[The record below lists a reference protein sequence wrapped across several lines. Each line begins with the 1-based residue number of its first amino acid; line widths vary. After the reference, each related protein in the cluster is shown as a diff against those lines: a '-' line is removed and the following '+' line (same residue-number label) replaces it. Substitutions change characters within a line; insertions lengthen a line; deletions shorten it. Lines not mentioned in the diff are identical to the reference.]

1 MIGRCTLLVIV
12 WCVFLLAP
20 LQAAAQIRMQGAY
33 DAPNGPACMT
43 EWTLPSLRS
52 AGPLPA
58 VSGLAET
65 FSGGALGR
73 PLCLVGVVRPGG
85 VYLDQTIL
93 AVARAPQGPVVQE
106 LERPAIAAF
115 IPIAECWPA
124 TIGFDDVN
132 GDSVPDILVMLECQ
146 DRNAEIYARPNAVYL
161 SGGRGSDVRWVQDRA
176 RNQRLSQYDAYDALL
191 AAARTD
197 LGGQVMPA
205 PAEPLP
211 ELPGTMPPAVSPP
224 PHPAKPAPSGG
235 PYVTLH
241 GKVRDCDAAGGSL
254 ACTVVFTDGR
264 IRRITMRPDVGLVQG
279 RTGVPA
285 PKEFEGKEVI
295 VEGETDARGDL
306 VRVHSMR
313 LAQ

>member
-1 MIGRCTLLVIV
+1 MIGRLFVATAAGCL
-12 WCVFLLAP
+12 LLAST
-20 LQAAAQIRMQGAY
+20 AAAQIRIQGAY
-33 DAPNGPACMT
+33 AAPAGPACMT

-58 VSGLAET
+58 VAGLAET
-65 FSGGALGR
+65 FSGGALER
-73 PLCLVGVVRPGG
+73 PMCLVGVVRPGG

-106 LERPAIAAF
+106 LERPAMAAY

-132 GDSVPDILVMLECQ
+132 GDSVPDILMMLECQ

-161 SGGRGSDVRWVQDRA
+161 SGGRGNDVRWVQDRA
-176 RNQRLSQYDAYDALL
+176 RNQRLSQYDAYEALL
-191 AAARTD
+191 AATRSD
-197 LGGQVMPA
+197 LGGQAMPA

-211 ELPGTMPPAVSPP
+211 ELPQTMPPPVSPP
-224 PHPAKPAPSGG
+224 APPAKPAPAEG

-241 GKVRDCDAAGGSL
+241 GQVQDCDATGGSL

-285 PKEFEGKEVI
+285 PEELAGKEVI